1 MLNKIGPKLDQKI
14 LFQKLQT
21 LINTGFKL
29 KMRAKWLSSGGSVE
43 YTLTL
48 YRRERYQH
56 NISIM
61 HINNI

>member
-1 MLNKIGPKLDQKI
+1 MG
-14 LFQKLQT
+14 
-21 LINTGFKL
+21 
-29 KMRAKWLSSGGSVE
+29 SSGGSVE